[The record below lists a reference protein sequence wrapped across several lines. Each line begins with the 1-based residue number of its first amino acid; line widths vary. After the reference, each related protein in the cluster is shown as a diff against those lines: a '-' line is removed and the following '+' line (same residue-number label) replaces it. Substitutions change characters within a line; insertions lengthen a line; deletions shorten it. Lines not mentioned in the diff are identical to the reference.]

1 MAKFKK
7 NLGTL
12 ARALCLF
19 YLTTITSA
27 LASKNDHLDAILS
40 NTEDNEQK
48 DRMIVHMRINDG
60 PFMIMVMASIGFV
73 GLIVYFTYKT
83 ATMADGNKYSR
94 L

>member
-1 MAKFKK
+1 MAKFNKIVA
-7 NLGTL
+7 TL
-12 ARALCLF
+12 FLST
-19 YLTTITSA
+19 LTNATAT
-27 LASKNDHLDAILS
+27 KNDQLND
-40 NTEDNEQK
+40 
-48 DRMIVHMRINDG
+48 DRMVVHMRINDG

>member
-1 MAKFKK
+1 MAKIKK
-7 NLGTL
+7 NL
-12 ARALCLF
+12 AILF
-19 YLTTITSA
+19 LLYLTTVANASA
-27 LASKNDHLDAILS
+27 NNNDQLND
-40 NTEDNEQK
+40 
-48 DRMIVHMRINDG
+48 DRMVVHMRINDG